1 MLMSPIPV
9 DLRLKVALA
18 FLVTLL
24 LGAFLIQLDERND
37 SLQNHKID
45 LDIAAAHGHL
55 LQEQMNRSLS
65 ATYALAAVL
74 RQGDGDINNFE
85 ALGEEMLRLYGGLSA
100 LQLAPKGIISQIVP
114 LAGNEAAIGHDLLA
128 DPARNKEA
136 VLAVETKRLTLAGP
150 FELRQGGLAVVG
162 RLPVFS
168 TVKAGGESIWGEQF
182 WGFATAVIKI
192 PDLLAVSNLSASGLP
207 NYDYELSR
215 LHPDSGR
222 WEVFARS
229 TTAPLLDPVS
239 YAIDVPNGKWVL
251 SIARIGSWRS
261 PSSSLV
267 IEATMVLLAA
277 ILAALL
283 TLNVL
288 KQPHA
293 LRQEVDLRTQDLREA
308 NVSLEA
314 EIAERRHV
322 EEALRESES
331 RLEHRVAERTA
342 QLTAAN
348 AALQEEHA
356 QQRALIDKLAEAQNQ
371 VLQSD
376 KMASIGVLAAGVAHE
391 INNPIGF
398 VSSNL
403 GSLDGYVQNLLELL
417 AAYEKTESSTQER
430 KSLLGEISRL
440 KETMD
445 LDFLKQDVVSLLAE
459 SHDGIGRVKNI
470 VQSLKN
476 FAHIDAEE
484 HWQADD
490 IHAGI
495 DSTLQVVWNELK
507 YKCEIRKE
515 YGDLP
520 RVECLISQLN
530 QVFMNLLVNA
540 AHAIDEKGVVTIK
553 TGSSGD
559 WAWVEFADTGK
570 GIAPEHLKK
579 IFDPFFTTK
588 PVGKGTGLGLSISYS
603 ILEKHHGKIEVES
616 EVGTGTKFR
625 LWLPLTQQVGQE
637 RAAGES
643 G

>member
-1 MLMSPIPV
+1 MSSIPLA
-9 DLRLKVALA
+9 LRVKVALV
-18 FLVTLL
+18 FLATLS
-24 LGAFLIQLDERND
+24 LGALLILLDERNH
-37 SLQNHKID
+37 SLQNHKTD

-74 RQGDGDINNFE
+74 HQGNGNISNFE
-85 ALGEEMLRLYGGLSA
+85 TLAEEMLRLYGGLSA
-100 LQLAPKGIISQIVP
+100 LQLAPDGVISQIVP
-114 LAGNEAAIGHDLLA
+114 LAGNESAIGHELLA

-136 VLAVETKRLTLAGP
+136 VFAVETKRLTLAGP

-162 RLPVFS
+162 RLPVFT
-168 TVKAGGESIWGEQF
+168 TVKSGGESIWGERF
-182 WGFATAVIKI
+182 WGFVTAVIKI
-192 PDLLAVSNLSASGLP
+192 PDLLAASNLNAHGLP
-207 NYDYELSR
+207 GYDYELSR
-215 LHPDSGR
+215 LHPDSGQSD
-222 WEVFARS
+222 VFARS
-229 TTAPLLDPVS
+229 KTTPLVDPVS
-239 YAIDVPNGKWVL
+239 YVIEVPNGKWIL
-251 SIARIGSWRS
+251 SISRIGGWHS

-267 IEATMVLLAA
+267 TKAAMVLLTG

-283 TLNVL
+283 ALNVL
-288 KQPHA
+288 KQPLA
-293 LRQEVDLRTQDLREA
+293 LRREVGLRTQDLREA
-308 NVSLEA
+308 NLSLEA
-314 EIAERRHV
+314 EIAERRHA

-331 RLEHRVAERTA
+331 RLEHRVAERTT

-371 VLQSD
+371 LLQSE

-403 GSLDGYVQNLLELL
+403 GSLESYVQDLLELL
-417 AAYEKTESSTQER
+417 AAYEKTESSAEER
-430 KSLLGEISRL
+430 EGLLEEISRL

-445 LDFLKQDVVSLLAE
+445 FDFLRQDVVSLLAE
-459 SHDGIGRVKNI
+459 SHDGIGRVKKI
-470 VQSLKN
+470 VQGLKD
-476 FAHIDAEE
+476 FAHIDSEE

-490 IHAGI
+490 IRAGI

-520 RVECLISQLN
+520 PVECLISQLN

-540 AHAIDEKGVVTIK
+540 AHAIDDKGIITIR

-559 WAWVEFADTGK
+559 WAWVEFSDTGK

-588 PVGKGTGLGLSISYS
+588 PVGKGTGLGLSVSYS
-603 ILEKHHGKIEVES
+603 IVEKHHGKIEVES
-616 EVGTGTKFR
+616 EVGAGTTFR
-625 LWLPLTQQVGQE
+625 LWLPLTQQIGQE
-637 RAAGES
+637 QTVGVPI
-643 G
+643 